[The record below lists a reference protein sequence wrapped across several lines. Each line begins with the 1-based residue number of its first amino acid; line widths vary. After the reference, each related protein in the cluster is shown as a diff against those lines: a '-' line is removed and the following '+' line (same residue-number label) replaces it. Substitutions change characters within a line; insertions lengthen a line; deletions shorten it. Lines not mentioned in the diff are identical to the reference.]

1 MTRTDPTLDALKRL
15 DEPGAFVIRRN
26 VPIFMEHEDAVSGD
40 KVDKARLQE
49 LAEIN
54 NRRTRESGTPGSIVI
69 GHTPGRKEEE
79 IQHVGYKK
87 NYHVGVF
94 GPKQK
99 LGLLCDFYFKPEK
112 YLKAMDYP
120 HRSIELWNDGIIDTV
135 SVLARTPQLDLG
147 LLLPEA
153 GPTHKTQL
161 ASVGN
166 DGAELNCYSRG
177 GERRIYQLC
186 EESPMDNPR
195 VIELLEQIKAEFSKM
210 ATPPDPKGLVTYS
223 KEDHQKLLDEH
234 VKLKKERDDAIK
246 LYQKQGRQQALETLK
261 NEGVQL
267 DVEEELNDVLSLDDA
282 AFTKHVEKVKK
293 CYQRS
298 PVGGGFIGTEAPPG
312 GEKADYDR
320 NAVRKYASTHGVSI
334 PDAVAA
340 VQAGKA

>member
-1 MTRTDPTLDALKRL
+1 MTQSDPTLDALKRL
-15 DEPGAFVIRRN
+15 DEPGAFIVRKN
-26 VPIFMEHEDAVSGD
+26 VPIFMEHDDAVAGT

-87 NYHVGVF
+87 NYHVGTF
-94 GPKQK
+94 GPEQK
-99 LGLLCDFYFKPEK
+99 LGLLCDFYYKPEK
-112 YLKAMDYP
+112 YSKAMEYP

-147 LLLPEA
+147 LLIPEA
-153 GPTHKTQL
+153 GPTQKTEL
-161 ASVGN
+161 ATFGK
-166 DGAELNCYSRG
+166 DGAELLCYSRG

-195 VIELLEQIKAEFSKM
+195 VVTLLEELNTEIKKLTAS
-210 ATPPDPKGLVTYS
+210 PPDPKGLVTYS

-234 VKLKKERDDAIK
+234 VKLKQERDEALK
-246 LYQKQGRQQALETLK
+246 LYQKQGRQTALETLK

-267 DVEEELNDVLSLDDA
+267 DVDAELADAAGLDDA
-282 AFTKHVEKVKK
+282 AFSKQIEKVKK

-298 PVGGGFIGTEAPPG
+298 PVGGGFIQTVSAPND
-312 GEKADYDR
+312 KADYNRDE
-320 NAVRKYASTHGVSI
+320 VRSYATKHSCSI
-334 PDAVAA
+334 PDAIKA
-340 VQAGKA
+340 VKAGKA